1 MAKRKNV
8 YEQRPFY
15 KRTGITWFIVALVI
29 ATLIATAFGVVGLI
43 LYMPFLQLMGIEF
56 NDFIT
61 GVAIGAIGFVVVG
74 SVYIYLEEK
83 ITNAR

>member
-15 KRTGITWFIVALVI
+15 KRADITWFIVAL
-29 ATLIATAFGVVGLI
+29 LIATMLATAYGVVGI
-43 LYMPFLQLMGIEF
+43 TLYMPFLQLMGIEF
-56 NDFIT
+56 NDFIK

-74 SVYIYLEEK
+74 SVFIYLEEK
-83 ITNAR
+83 RTNAR